1 MQPGDL
7 VRNISARDEYGR
19 IIGEVGLF
27 MGLRKFAGEY
37 ECAEVM
43 WFNKSAPN
51 GDRVSTIQ
59 KNLIEEVK

>member
-7 VRNISARDEYGR
+7 VRNISSRDGHGFCIEY
-19 IIGEVGLF
+19 GLF
-27 MGLRKFAGEY
+27 MGLRTFDGAY

-43 WFNKSAPN
+43 WFNRSAPN

-59 KNLIEEVK
+59 KNLIEVVK